1 MVDPSANKK
10 KFTIL
15 TICKNGIEKFV
26 IITLLLKELMIL
38 LGGQIIIL

>member
-10 KFTIL
+10 KFTTL
-15 TICKNGIEKFV
+15 TIYKNCIEKFV
-26 IITLLLKELMIL
+26 IITLLLKESMIL

>member
-10 KFTIL
+10 NITTL

-26 IITLLLKELMIL
+26 IITLLLKESMIL